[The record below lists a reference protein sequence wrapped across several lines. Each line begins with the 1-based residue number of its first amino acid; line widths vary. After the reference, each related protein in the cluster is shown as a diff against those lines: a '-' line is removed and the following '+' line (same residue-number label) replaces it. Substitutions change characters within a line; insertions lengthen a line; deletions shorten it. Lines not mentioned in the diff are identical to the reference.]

1 VRGGYKLG
9 NVTNGMSIIPPKW
22 WSRPP
27 FIARRDEGLAVYS
40 LIIVGIYYKKSGR
53 SAESPGSS

>member
-1 VRGGYKLG
+1 VRGGYKLE
-9 NVTNGMSIIPPKW
+9 NVINGMSIIPPKW

-40 LIIVGIYYKKSGR
+40 LLIVGIYYKKV
-53 SAESPGSS
+53 GSFG